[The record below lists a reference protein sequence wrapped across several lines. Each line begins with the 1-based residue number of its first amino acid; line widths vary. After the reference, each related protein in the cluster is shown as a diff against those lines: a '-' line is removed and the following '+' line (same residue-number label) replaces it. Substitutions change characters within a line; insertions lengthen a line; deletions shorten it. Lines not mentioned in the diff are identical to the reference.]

1 MRLLVRMIMCT
12 MVYLYKRTGW
22 LGVNLI
28 GGDSTTE
35 EGGAKVESNAGEPD
49 IVNDD
54 DVDSATTDKADQIMK
69 IPKATHCG
77 PSFRILRES
86 GPTSSRTIGES
97 LSTQV
102 SKLTWS

>member
-35 EGGAKVESNAGEPD
+35 EGGAKVDGDAGKPYRMIQKSE
-49 IVNDD
+49 V
-54 DVDSATTDKADQIMK
+54 QI
-69 IPKATHCG
+69 
-77 PSFRILRES
+77 
-86 GPTSSRTIGES
+86 TSIWLTIS
-97 LSTQV
+97 
-102 SKLTWS
+102 